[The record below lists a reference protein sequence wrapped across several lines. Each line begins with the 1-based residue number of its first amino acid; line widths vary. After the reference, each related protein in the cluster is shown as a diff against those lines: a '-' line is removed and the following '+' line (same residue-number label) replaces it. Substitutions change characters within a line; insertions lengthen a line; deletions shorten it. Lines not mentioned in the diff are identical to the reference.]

1 MAAIS
6 ASDLVGGERELAV
19 LGELVD
25 AVGGGGLVVRG
36 EPGIGKSALLRH
48 TAERARAPDLG
59 DGARPRQPAAG
70 GASRGV
76 LAFTRGA
83 PSTRG
88 ARRNS

>member
-48 TAERARAPDLG
+48 TAERARALTWAMEHAP
-59 DGARPRQPAAG
+59 ANRRPAALRA
-70 GASRGV
+70 AS
-76 LAFTRGA
+76 
-83 PSTRG
+83 
-88 ARRNS
+88 